1 MKAITP
7 GQPQPKFD
15 WLTSLMTL
23 ALLIIFLL
31 GCRALT
37 SRARGRASNLR
48 CASDVGFVNG
58 GMDAGVKVSLT
69 VTNVGEAGI
78 INIRPHINTSE
89 GEWSRSQDIQFRSG
103 ESMNL
108 SYFFDEPTINATNIQ
123 CTVAVSP

>member
-1 MKAITP
+1 
-7 GQPQPKFD
+7 
-15 WLTSLMTL
+15 
-23 ALLIIFLL
+23 
-31 GCRALT
+31 
-37 SRARGRASNLR
+37 
-48 CASDVGFVNG
+48 
-58 GMDAGVKVSLT
+58 MDAGVKVSLT